1 MPRTVKEILE
11 HSEELAARFESY
23 EPTAADERDPIAF
36 AALRDAVTSRA
47 KAEGAITEAV
57 DSARASGYSWR
68 FIGNLLGTSGEA
80 ARQRYGRKQD
90 A

>member
-11 HSEELAARFESY
+11 HSEDLAARFESY
-23 EPTAADERDPIAF
+23 EPNADDERDPVAF
-36 AALRDAVTSRA
+36 TRLRDAVTSRA
-47 KAEGAITEAV
+47 QAEGEISEAV
-57 DSARASGYSWR
+57 DSARASGYSWA

-80 ARQRYGRKQD
+80 ARQRYGRKQE